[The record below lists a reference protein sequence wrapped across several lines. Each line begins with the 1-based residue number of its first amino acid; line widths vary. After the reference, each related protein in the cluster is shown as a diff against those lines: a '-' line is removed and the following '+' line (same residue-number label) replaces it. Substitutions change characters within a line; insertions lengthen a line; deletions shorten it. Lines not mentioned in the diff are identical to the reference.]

1 MGAFWYFFSTQRLA
15 ACWHKACEIHGV
27 EISFNCDHGFRKLS
41 FLDDFC
47 PIDTPNPSTFDF
59 GIFLEARRSG
69 SLESTNYL
77 PKAFYCFWWHYK
89 QHDLFWPFFFQGFL
103 KFVQINTK
111 TGLLLDLLNTFKII
125 NTTLEINI

>member
-1 MGAFWYFFSTQRLA
+1 MGAFWYFFSTHRLA
-15 ACWHKACEIHGV
+15 TCWHKACEIHGV

-47 PIDTPNPSTFDF
+47 RIDDTPNPSTFDF

-77 PKAFYCFWWHYK
+77 PKAFYCFWWGMRNLRFA
-89 QHDLFWPFFFQGFL
+89 HDTPITIQYQNIQILRMSILFKLQMM
-103 KFVQINTK
+103 
-111 TGLLLDLLNTFKII
+111 
-125 NTTLEINI
+125 